1 MCQRRI
7 KVKGFVVFG
16 VMEIDTFALRIYI
29 EREARTQRRSLGMLG
44 RREPLAQYLRER
56 ALEAGIG
63 DVQLYEVLGGYLA
76 LAPGQVERTDGQIP
90 DCLEIVGSKDALQ
103 TFVDL
108 YRPLLGSRHIVLL
121 THQESKSCARWPPG
135 LV

>member
-1 MCQRRI
+1 M
-7 KVKGFVVFG
+7 
-16 VMEIDTFALRIYI
+16 DSFALRIYI
-29 EREARTQRRSLGMLG
+29 EREARTQRRSLRMLG

-76 LAPGQVERTDGQIP
+76 LAAGQVERTDGQIP

-121 THQESKSCARWPPG
+121 THEESQSCARWPPG

>member
-1 MCQRRI
+1 LSGKQERSDARCGCSD
-7 KVKGFVVFG
+7 VENPWLNPKG
-16 VMEIDTFALRIYI
+16 EST
-29 EREARTQRRSLGMLG
+29 
-44 RREPLAQYLRER
+44 
-56 ALEAGIG
+56 EAGIG

-76 LAPGQVERTDGQIP
+76 LAAGQVERTDGQIP

-121 THQESKSCARWPPG
+121 THQESQSCARWPPG

>member
-1 MCQRRI
+1 M
-7 KVKGFVVFG
+7 
-16 VMEIDTFALRIYI
+16 DSFALRIYI
-29 EREARTQRRSLGMLG
+29 EREARAQRRSLRMLG
-44 RREPLAQYLRER
+44 RQERLAPYLKEK

-76 LAPGQVERTDGQIP
+76 HSAGQAERTDGQIP

-121 THQESKSCARWPPG
+121 THEESQSCARWPPG